1 MELIRK
7 DETPFLKC
15 DCGGIFSIDSNDS
28 IHQKNLKENKFR
40 KNHSKCIQNN
50 KYPEIRDMPEFNQ
63 KRRQSP
69 TQKI

>member
-1 MELIRK
+1 MK
-7 DETPFLKC
+7 TPVLKC

-40 KNHSKCIQNN
+40 NLHINCIQNK
-50 KYPEIRDMPEFNQ
+50 KYPELRDMPEFNQ

-69 TQKI
+69 TPKI